1 MPGQEQAA
9 RAELRCPD
17 PSCNPYLAFTAMLAA
32 GLDGIDRQFTP
43 PEPLNNVNVYE
54 LEPDIRL
61 QMGIEELPGSLLEAL
76 NELARD
82 EVLQQSLGSEV
93 YAAFQRAKLAE
104 WDEYRTHVTDWEIE
118 HYLELT

>member
-1 MPGQEQAA
+1 
-9 RAELRCPD
+9 
-17 PSCNPYLAFTAMLAA
+17 
-32 GLDGIDRQFTP
+32 
-43 PEPLNNVNVYE
+43 
-54 LEPDIRL
+54 
-61 QMGIEELPGSLLEAL
+61 MGIEELPGSLLEAL

-82 EVLQQSLGSEV
+82 GMLQQSLGSEV